1 MASVDSLSILITAST
16 GSAITKVTAL
26 TKSLKELSTTIDGLD
41 VSKFESLAAAVGELG
56 NNLSGIKGNAGKD
69 IQKISDAVKTA
80 SEEKAPFDGV
90 KKSVEDVA
98 QKSKE
103 AVTGVEKIEETLNAV
118 DPVSIDGMSE
128 SLEKASSVMD
138 QTATKMGSLKKDLV
152 GLRII
157 IPTDDLIKVDKQIAK
172 TTEKLEELRDKLNY
186 KSAHVEGYVNSKD
199 MEKDQEKIA
208 GLINELD
215 RLKLKKQELE
225 SNGGFKLNLKE
236 TFSGVHETISK
247 VNSKLA
253 SFAHHMFKAK
263 TSTRDTAK
271 STKSFDEAA
280 KKLTKS
286 LTKVT
291 KMLKLMITRMALRT
305 VIKETGNG
313 FKSLALHCA
322 EFDNAMSSVMNSSK
336 KLAYSF
342 AGMVEPLVKA
352 LAPALLYIIGLIN
365 KLINAFAQLFAAL
378 GGGGTWHKA
387 KDFTGKWS
395 DDIKSA
401 NKQAK
406 ELKKTVLGFDEL
418 NQLTDQNKSGGGDTS
433 GNIEDMFEDAAIDTK
448 IKNLAAKIKDI
459 LKKLVDPIKKAWS
472 KVGTDVVS
480 AWKRAFNSIKKLL
493 GDIGRDFLKV
503 WNQPKTIAMLE
514 NILRIFRDI
523 GSIIALLAE
532 NLDKA
537 WNKNKT
543 GLKLLEAIRDIFA
556 IVIQHVKNMTSA
568 TVLWAKELDFT
579 PLLEAFKNWVISME
593 PVVDAIAGAFE
604 DFYRKVLLP
613 LGKWSLE
620 KGLPDLID
628 VFKRFNEEVEWDTI
642 RERLNRV
649 WEALEPFAEVVGEG
663 LVKFISGVSD
673 KIAGFLNSEG
683 WDDFIDTLVKWTNE
697 IDADDVARGL
707 EKIFEALAA
716 YKTVSVLTTIVDK
729 VMQLSDVAKTG
740 IVVGIKF
747 AIIFSAGQWVV
758 DKALQFWQWC
768 YRIALENAGYEK
780 IQVDIEMAWFT
791 KFRDEYGGAGGIGHF
806 LMDWITGNTEKKS
819 AQWEVEAKVE
829 TLGISEAE
837 VEVEDLRK
845 KTEELG
851 NSNGLQMF
859 VEKANGSVEQLK
871 NLDTVNFDPLKKS
884 VDDAGKAVGDLAI
897 SIEKDTDSIK
907 KNVADLKFT
916 PSSDES
922 SKIKDIGKTFDDL
935 KISVE
940 KDTSAIKKSAENI
953 SFTPLSDSAEEM
965 GKSVTLS
972 FGGVDDAVSNTSKT
986 VDEDFALIEKS
997 VSDGTQDIIK
1007 CTDQIKG
1014 AFTKEQWTFN
1024 GVADGLGE
1032 TFRRAKEAVKRE
1044 WNEIANTLNGS
1055 HDVGGGKMKINLPK
1069 FYAAGGFPEDGWF
1082 RASHGEMLGKFD
1094 NGQNV
1099 VANNQQITDGIA
1111 KAVYSAM
1118 ISANN
1123 GGGGNVPVYAT
1134 FQVDGETI
1142 ARAVTKGQKSLERRY
1157 SPTMA

>member
-16 GSAITKVTAL
+16 GSALTKVNAL
-26 TKSLKELSTTIDGLD
+26 TASLKELSKAIDGLD
-41 VSKFESLAAAVGELG
+41 VSKFETLANAVGELG

-69 IQKISDAVKTA
+69 IQKISDAVETA
-80 SEEKAPFDGV
+80 SKEKAPFDGV

-128 SLEKASSVMD
+128 SLEKASAVMD
-138 QTATKMGSLKKDLV
+138 KTATKMGSLKRDLL
-152 GLRII
+152 GLKII
-157 IPTDDLIKVDKQIAK
+157 IPTDEFVKVDKQIAK

-186 KSAHVEGYVNSKD
+186 KSTHVEGYVNSKD

-247 VNSKLA
+247 VNKKLA
-253 SFAHHMFKAK
+253 SFASHMFKAK

-322 EFDNAMSSVMNSSK
+322 EFDNAMSGVMNSSK

-342 AGMVEPLVKA
+342 AGMVEPLIKA

-459 LKKLVDPIKKAWS
+459 LKKLVDPIKKAWE
-472 KVGTDVVS
+472 KVGDDVVS
-480 AWKRAFNSIKKLL
+480 AWKRAFNGIKKLL

-543 GLKLLEAIRDIFA
+543 GLRLLEAIRDIFA

-579 PLLEAFKNWVISME
+579 PLLEAFKDWVISME

-613 LGKWSLE
+613 LGKWTLE

-628 VFKRFNEEVEWDTI
+628 TFKRFNEEVEWDTI

-649 WEALEPFAEVVGEG
+649 WEALAPFAVAVGEG
-663 LVKFISGVSD
+663 LNKFIGDVAG

-697 IDADDVARGL
+697 IDADAIARGL
-707 EKIFEALAA
+707 SNIFQALAA
-716 YKTVSVLTTIVDK
+716 YKTVATLVTIVDK
-729 VMQLSDVAKTG
+729 VNQLSAVAKTG
-740 IVVGIKF
+740 IRIGIEFVIAFTIAQGLFGK
-747 AIIFSAGQWVV
+747 IIDFFQWIT
-758 DKALQFWQWC
+758 K
-768 YRIALENAGYEK
+768 IAMEDAGYTK
-780 IQVDIEMAWFT
+780 VQIDVEMAWWT
-791 KFRDEYGGAGGIGHF
+791 KMKEEYGTAGGIGR
-806 LMDWITGNTEKKS
+806 LLWDVLTGDEKRKTHE
-819 AQWEVEAKVE
+819 WNVEARVE
-829 TLGISEAE
+829 TLGVQEADIQL
-837 VEVEDLRK
+837 EDLRQ
-845 KTEELG
+845 KTEDLG

-884 VDDAGKAVGDLAI
+884 VEDAGKAVGDLAI
-897 SIEKDTDSIK
+897 TVEKDTDSIK

-916 PSSDES
+916 PASDES
-922 SKIKDIGKTFDDL
+922 SKIKDIGKVFDDL

-940 KDTSAIKKSAENI
+940 KDTSSIKKSAENI
-953 SFTPLSDSAEEM
+953 SFTPLSDSASEM
-965 GKSVTLS
+965 SDEVVLS
-972 FGGVDDAVSNTSKT
+972 FGSVDDAAANTSKAI
-986 VDEDFALIEKS
+986 DEDFALIEKS
-997 VSDGTQDIIK
+997 VKDGTQDIID

-1014 AFTKEQWTFN
+1014 AFTKEQWTFS

-1032 TFRRAKEAVKRE
+1032 TFRKAKEAVKRE
-1044 WNEIANTLNGS
+1044 WNEIANTLNGT

-1111 KAVYSAM
+1111 KAVYAAM
-1118 ISANN
+1118 ISANGS
-1123 GGGGNVPVYAT
+1123 GGTSYINNT
-1134 FQVDGETI
+1134 IQIDGETI
-1142 ARAVTKGQKSLERRY
+1142 ARAVTKGQKSLDRRY